1 MTCRGLAPTIGVMPD
16 NPDSPRHRRLRLVL
30 DEHERER
37 SDVAHELH
45 EHLAQAL
52 AAVLLGLDALARD
65 SSSAGATSRIAGLRA
80 QVAQALCLGTQLA
93 VHLRPPLLDQ
103 LGLSPALESLAQ
115 RAGVRWV
122 AVDPALAGVQLG
134 QALQTDVYRAVEEA
148 LTEVSGERS
157 VAVWLDP
164 VGGELCAVVRALD
177 ADAAIGDLGRL
188 EARLELIGGTL
199 VEDGGELAVRI
210 PLEPGAGAAIAAFPQ
225 PRRVEIPDGERRAF
239 P

>member
-1 MTCRGLAPTIGVMPD
+1 MTCGGLAPTIGVMPD
-16 NPDSPRHRRLRLVL
+16 NLDPQRHRRLRLVL

-52 AAVLLGLDALARD
+52 AIVLLGLDALARD
-65 SSSAGATSRIAGLRA
+65 SSSDGATSRIAGLRE
-80 QVAQALCLGTQLA
+80 QVAHALSLGRQLA
-93 VHLRPPLLDQ
+93 VDLRPPLLDQ
-103 LGLSPALESLAQ
+103 LGLSPALESLER
-115 RAGVRWV
+115 RAGVSRV
-122 AVDPALAGVQLG
+122 AVDPALAGVGLG

-148 LTEVSGERS
+148 LTGVSGERS

-164 VGGELCAVVRALD
+164 ARGELCAAVRALD
-177 ADAAIGDLGRL
+177 ADASIGELGRL

-210 PLEPGAGAAIAAFPQ
+210 PLEPGAAIAAFPQ
-225 PRRVEIPDGERRAF
+225 PRRVEIPDGERHAL